1 MSKWS
6 TFMNFRV
13 QCLCR
18 RKRHSCSEVAEFEA
32 FYDLGRW
39 PVEVMERLVSN
50 GGTTQNLKL
59 HPEMP
64 KPDQESSFFRKAQKL
79 NFSCR
84 KDLCMNFL
92 FLFLCQ
98 EYGHSSKRLKVRH
111 GLAKGKVETQKY
123 SKADLLKM
131 TDIEL
136 SHHLRPRITRRTS
149 KSKISRNLGAAQ
161 TKYTMSVRRNVL
173 NSARK
178 SRRLIFSSKK
188 QLTVWAPPMRK
199 NGLPHP
205 NRLALVVATPLKE
218 REKNFEELLT
228 PLTQNQ
234 GEAALGRQ
242 TQRCLRSKVKTYAEY
257 DYFIFQ

>member
-1 MSKWS
+1 MIWADGQWRSWK
-6 TFMNFRV
+6 
-13 QCLCR
+13 
-18 RKRHSCSEVAEFEA
+18 
-32 FYDLGRW
+32 DLS
-39 PVEVMERLVSN
+39 VMEVQPKILSFIQKY
-50 GGTTQNLKL
+50 QNLIKNPPFSEKL
-59 HPEMP
+59 
-64 KPDQESSFFRKAQKL
+64 KKL

-98 EYGHSSKRLKVRH
+98 EYGLSSKRLKVRH
-111 GLAKGKVETQKY
+111 GLTKGKVETQKY

-136 SHHLRPRITRRTS
+136 SHPLRPRITRRTS

-173 NSARK
+173 TSARK
-178 SRRLIFSSKK
+178 SRRLNFSSKK
-188 QLTVWAPPMRK
+188 QVTVWAPPMRK

-218 REKNFEELLT
+218 CAKNFEELLT
-228 PLTQNQ
+228 PFTQNR
-234 GEAALGRQ
+234 GEGALGRQ
-242 TQRCLRSKVKTYAEY
+242 TQRCLRSEVKTYAEY
-257 DYFIFQ
+257 DYFFFQ

>member
-1 MSKWS
+1 MIGNYSMSQQRKALSKWS

-18 RKRHSCSEVAEFEA
+18 RKRHSCSEVAELEA

-59 HPEMP
+59 HPEMS
-64 KPDQESSFFRKAQKL
+64 KPDQESSFLRKAQKL

-92 FLFLCQ
+92 FLFLRQ

-111 GLAKGKVETQKY
+111 GLAKGKVETQNY
-123 SKADLLKM
+123 SKAELLKM

-136 SHHLRPRITRRTS
+136 SRHLRPRIIQQTS

-173 NSARK
+173 TSARK
-178 SRRLIFSSKK
+178 SRRL
-188 QLTVWAPPMRK
+188 MRK
-199 NGLPHP
+199 NGLLHP

-218 REKNFEELLT
+218 CAKNFEELLT
-228 PLTQNQ
+228 PLTQNR

-257 DYFIFQ
+257 DYFFFQ